1 MRKNLRRC
9 EDEIDNQKE
18 INIDQKQQ
26 FLEDLQKQKE
36 KVLAYKD
43 QNAKLKIK
51 VEEVQQE
58 KSTIMRKLVQ
68 TMLKY
73 EKETSFNHQVSL
85 FQQTE
90 YKPNKDYISIDA
102 CDGQDSKMLAIASK
116 SSMRRNRESSQK
128 SHAKSEYNY
137 VDSKNISFAYPYE
150 VGNKTGKREI
160 ER

>member
-102 CDGQDSKMLAIASK
+102 CDG
-116 SSMRRNRESSQK
+116 
-128 SHAKSEYNY
+128 
-137 VDSKNISFAYPYE
+137 
-150 VGNKTGKREI
+150 
-160 ER
+160 